1 MPIQRIIVSLL
12 GLWINCLF
20 SLPAAAFQEVSP
32 WQEFLNQ
39 NLKNGHVNYSA
50 VQNGSALLNAVIAQL
65 ENVKQEDYA
74 QWSYDEK
81 KAFWINA
88 YNVTAVKLVVDHYPL
103 KRSLGLQAFRY
114 PAKSIQQIPDVWN
127 QDTLIILGKTMSLNQ
142 IENEILRKEFQDPR
156 IHFAIV
162 CASLGCPVLRGEPYT
177 ADQLDRQLDD
187 QVLQFLQD
195 PKKFRYDSAKIEL
208 YLSPIFKWFKE
219 DFTAGPTAFIK
230 KYWPGISENAKI
242 RWLQYDWTLNEQ

>member
-1 MPIQRIIVSLL
+1 
-12 GLWINCLF
+12 
-20 SLPAAAFQEVSP
+20 
-32 WQEFLNQ
+32 
-39 NLKNGHVNYSA
+39 
-50 VQNGSALLNAVIAQL
+50 
-65 ENVKQEDYA
+65 
-74 QWSYDEK
+74 
-81 KAFWINA
+81 
-88 YNVTAVKLVVDHYPL
+88 
-103 KRSLGLQAFRY
+103 
-114 PAKSIQQIPDVWN
+114 
-127 QDTLIILGKTMSLNQ
+127 MSLNQ
-142 IENEILRKEFQDPR
+142 IENEILRKEFQDPL

-162 CASLGCPVLRGEPYT
+162 CASLGCPVLRREPYT